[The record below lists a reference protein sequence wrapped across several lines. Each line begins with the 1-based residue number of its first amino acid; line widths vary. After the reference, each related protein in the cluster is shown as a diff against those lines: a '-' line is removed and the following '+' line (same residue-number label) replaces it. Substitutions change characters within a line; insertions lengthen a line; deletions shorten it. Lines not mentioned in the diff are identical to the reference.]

1 MRFSLE
7 GKLAL
12 FGFGLVLIVA
22 ALVAGLSAWLGSP
35 WLAFILGLAIATP
48 IAIFGAR

>member
-12 FGFGLVLIVA
+12 FGFGLALVVA
-22 ALVAGLSAWLGSP
+22 ALVPVSH
-35 WLAFILGLAIATP
+35 F
-48 IAIFGAR
+48 

>member
-12 FGFGLVLIVA
+12 FGFGLVFVVA
-22 ALVAGLSAWLGSP
+22 ALVAALTHWLGSP
-35 WLAFILGLAIATP
+35 
-48 IAIFGAR
+48 